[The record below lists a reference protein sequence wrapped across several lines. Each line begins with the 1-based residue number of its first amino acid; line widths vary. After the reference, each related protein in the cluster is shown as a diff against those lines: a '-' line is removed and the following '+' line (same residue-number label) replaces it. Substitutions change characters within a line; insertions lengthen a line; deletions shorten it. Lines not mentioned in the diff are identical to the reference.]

1 MRTKNIAA
9 RLMSFVLSVRLKTS
23 LRIPHVVL
31 SSKIQQ
37 KTMPCALHTQHARSV
52 FVKAQAA
59 RNMSATSVPGFL
71 YKSFVAIS
79 INPQNSTHFKYQ
91 KRTSRID
98 VMEERRN
105 LG

>member
-1 MRTKNIAA
+1 MRAKNIAA
-9 RLMSFVLSVRLKTS
+9 RLMSFVLSVRLKAS

-37 KTMPCALHTQHARSV
+37 KTMPCALHTQHTRSV
-52 FVKAQAA
+52 SIKAQAA
-59 RNMSATSVPGFL
+59 RNMSATSVPRFL
-71 YKSFVAIS
+71 YKPIVAIS
-79 INPQNSTHFKYQ
+79 VIPQNSTHFKYQ

-98 VMEERRN
+98 VMEERRS